1 MRLLQHSGESGIR
14 THEGLHPTA
23 FRERH
28 FRPLRHLSRAEYS
41 ISRCYL
47 ASTIK
52 ASFSFSIGGNECT
65 RSLAGMR
72 LHCIGQPFMR
82 NGVRTLAAHSQLS
95 AVVTSKESQKKVP
108 RRVIGIWFFAVQG
121 RVCQVMLQGKEL
133 SYACVET

>member
-1 MRLLQHSGESGIR
+1 MSCRQCSRKPSVNSTTSSKDKTPLFCVLLSVLLSSGPWVATHRGLRRVEGVSGGGGIR

-52 ASFSFSIGGNECT
+52 ASFS
-65 RSLAGMR
+65 L
-72 LHCIGQPFMR
+72 
-82 NGVRTLAAHSQLS
+82 
-95 AVVTSKESQKKVP
+95 
-108 RRVIGIWFFAVQG
+108 
-121 RVCQVMLQGKEL
+121 
-133 SYACVET
+133 

>member
-72 LHCIGQPFMR
+72 LHCNWATIHAQWCPDTCCSF
-82 NGVRTLAAHSQLS
+82 S
-95 AVVTSKESQKKVP
+95 AFCAVTSKESQEKVP
-108 RRVIGIWFFAVQG
+108 RRV
-121 RVCQVMLQGKEL
+121 
-133 SYACVET
+133 